1 MTVRFPSG
9 VLLLNAC
16 LTVRAHA
23 ANSHQGKGWEQ
34 VTDSTIKWI
43 SDNCD
48 GVIFLLWG
56 SYAQK
61 KAAIVDKVRL
71 SNYCRH
77 LFNLTLIISFIWHT
91 EETSLTE
98 CATSFATISSPR
110 ISWLQ
115 AFFQVQCL
123 AWETRQ
129 AGYRLEWLAC
139 RVEPPHSSG
148 AIAFF
153 IETKIFILK
162 YCNWIGYP
170 ITTPVELRRCLVK
183 RERETESDHVFDKY
197 ETKINL
203 WNVINIVS
211 YNELYVSSFVWW
223 TF

>member
-77 LFNLTLIISFIWHT
+77 LFNLTLIISFI
-91 EETSLTE
+91 
-98 CATSFATISSPR
+98 
-110 ISWLQ
+110 
-115 AFFQVQCL
+115 
-123 AWETRQ
+123 
-129 AGYRLEWLAC
+129 
-139 RVEPPHSSG
+139 
-148 AIAFF
+148 
-153 IETKIFILK
+153 
-162 YCNWIGYP
+162 
-170 ITTPVELRRCLVK
+170 
-183 RERETESDHVFDKY
+183 
-197 ETKINL
+197 
-203 WNVINIVS
+203 
-211 YNELYVSSFVWW
+211 
-223 TF
+223 